1 MGWWKKHNPDPLDQR
16 SKALKSQL
24 SSLED
29 EIRRLQSQ
37 VEQPASQPKHRSTVR
52 PQSPTSQRPITA
64 IPKEPIFEP
73 VDHWQHKAESPS
85 TAPHFNDLGV
95 RKYDLLANWRR
106 FKAHFRGPSS
116 NNPKLVSYLAAGS
129 INGLRPLRYEKRV
142 ARNRFIFLSVFFV
155 LILWGI
161 LAMIFNQR

>member
-1 MGWWKKHNPDPLDQR
+1 MGWWKKNNPDPLDQR

-24 SSLED
+24 SNLEE
-29 EIRRLQSQ
+29 EIRKLQSQ
-37 VEQPASQPKHRSTVR
+37 VDQPATQPRHRSTVR
-52 PQSPTSQRPITA
+52 PQSPPSRRNPSA
-64 IPKEPIFEP
+64 IPKEPVFEP
-73 VDHWQHKAESPS
+73 VDRWQQKSETPP
-85 TAPHFNDLGV
+85 TGPHFNDLGV
-95 RKYDLLANWRR
+95 RKYDLLATLRR
-106 FKAHFRGPSS
+106 FKDHFRGPSS

-142 ARNRFIFLSVFFV
+142 ARNRFILLSVFFV